1 MRRRRLP
8 PKRHLTARRVRLGA
22 ELRKLREATGMKAR
36 EAAALLGAD
45 AVQMSQIESGVA
57 GVSAE
62 RVRRLAAHYACTDEG
77 LIEALVAMAT
87 DRTRGWWEDYRG
99 VLPPV
104 NLDLAEAEHHAMF
117 LREVVITYVPGLLQ
131 TPDYARAVF
140 GYMRPELPESELTP
154 RVEHRMKRRNVI
166 EGDAPTPY
174 EAIVHEFAL
183 RIRVADRHVSRA
195 QLLRIL
201 EQTEQEHVTL
211 RVIPTDQDGFGG
223 AGASMM
229 YMGGPVPQLDTG
241 LREGATG
248 TAFIDAE
255 AQLRTLRTLFRKV
268 EKATLDPSASRDFVH
283 RLSKEL

>member
-1 MRRRRLP
+1 MP

-45 AVQMSQIESGVA
+45 SVQISQIESGVA

-62 RVRRLAAHYACTDEG
+62 RVRRLAAHYACTDEA
-77 LIEALVAMAT
+77 LVEALTSMAA
-87 DRTRGWWEDYRG
+87 DRTRGWWEEYRG

-104 NLDLAEAEHHAMF
+104 FLDVAELEHHATF
-117 LREVVITYVPGLLQ
+117 LREVVTTHVPGLLQ
-131 TPDYARAVF
+131 TPDYARAIYS
-140 GYMRPELPESELTP
+140 YMVPGLPESELEP
-154 RVEHRMKRRNVI
+154 RVEHRMRRSVAI

-174 EAIVHEFAL
+174 ETIIHEVAL
-183 RIRVADRHVSRA
+183 RIRVSDRPVARA
-195 QLLRIL
+195 QLRQILDRI
-201 EQTEQEHVTL
+201 ERGHAAV
-211 RVIPTDQDGFGG
+211 RIIPTDQDGFAG

-229 YMGGPVPQLDTG
+229 YTGGPVPQLDTG
-241 LREGATG
+241 LRDAPTG

-255 AQLRTLRTLFRKV
+255 PQLKRLRTLFRRV
-268 EKATLDPSASRDFVH
+268 EKASLDPAASRDFIH

>member
-1 MRRRRLP
+1 MP

-22 ELRKLREATGMKAR
+22 ELRKLREATGMRAR

-45 AVQMSQIESGVA
+45 GVQMSQIESGVA

-62 RVRRLAAHYACTDEG
+62 RVRRLAAHYACTDAA
-77 LIEALVAMAT
+77 LIEALVTMAT
-87 DRTRGWWEDYRG
+87 DRTRGWWEEYRS

-104 NLDLAEAEHHAMF
+104 NLDLAETEHHATF

-131 TPDYARAVF
+131 TPEYARAVF
-140 GYMRPELPESELTP
+140 GYMRPELSESELTP
-154 RVEHRMKRRNVI
+154 RVEHRMRRRGVI
-166 EGDAPTPY
+166 EGEDPTRY
-174 EAIVHEFAL
+174 DAIVHEFAL
-183 RIRVADRHVSRA
+183 RIRVADRQVSRA

-201 EQTEQEHVTL
+201 EQTEQGHVTV
-211 RVIPTDQDGFGG
+211 RVIPVDQNGFGG

-229 YMGGPVPQLDTG
+229 YMGGAVPQLDTG

-248 TAFIDAE
+248 TAFIDAASHLE
-255 AQLRTLRTLFRKV
+255 ALRTLFRKV
-268 EKATLDPSASRDFVH
+268 EKATLDPTASRDFIH

>member
-1 MRRRRLP
+1 MP

-22 ELRKLREATGMKAR
+22 ELRRLREATGMKAR

-62 RVRRLAAHYACTDEG
+62 RVRRLAANYACTDDA

-87 DRTRGWWEDYRG
+87 DRTHGWWEEYRG

-104 NLDLAEAEHHAMF
+104 FLDTAEVEHHATF
-117 LREVVITYVPGLLQ
+117 LREVVITHVPGLLQ
-131 TPDYARAVF
+131 TADYARAVYA
-140 GYMRPELPESELTP
+140 YMMPGLPESELNP
-154 RVEHRMKRRNVI
+154 RVEHRMRRRAVI
-166 EGDAPTPY
+166 DSDNPTPY
-174 EAIVHEFAL
+174 ETIIHEFAL
-183 RIRVADRHVSRA
+183 RIRVADRNASLA

-201 EQTEQEHVTL
+201 DQIEQGHATV
-211 RVIPTDQDGFGG
+211 RVIPTAQDGFAG

-229 YMGGPVPQLDTG
+229 YTGGPVPHLDTG
-241 LREGATG
+241 LRDAPTG

-255 AQLRTLRTLFRKV
+255 AQLAQLRTLFRKV
-268 EKATLDPSASRDFVH
+268 EKATLDPVASQDFIH
-283 RLSKEL
+283 RLTREL